1 MKAEMTG
8 RYKLVTK
15 GATRGEIDHGW
26 SDNAILDSGIARLLG
41 VDGDVIT
48 HIQVGTSST
57 AVDPVNDKGLK
68 NWLVGTGNT
77 AVDSGKSFGWN
88 NSEGFGWTRL
98 TRQFGEG
105 VAAGIIAEVGA
116 GWAANGDTLF
126 SRALITDGAGN
137 PTTITV
143 LSDEYLTVIYELRRF
158 WVLPEPHVMTYD
170 DDGVI
175 QETTIS
181 YNMPINTNATGL
193 GNGGNKRLPAGSGGG
208 NDTKRTRAIALQT
221 HSSDEASPPESCA
234 WLSDTQTVNSIDIS
248 VTFPLGRGNSAM
260 KITGGGQTTF
270 GYAVNGG
277 TIPCHTATSGVADG
291 NLVNSSI
298 PRFGKT
304 NQFIL
309 TLTFTLTITR
319 KED

>member
-68 NWLVGTGNT
+68 NWLVGTGNAT
-77 AVDSGKSFGWN
+77 LNSGKSYGWN

-105 VAAGIIAEVGA
+105 VAAGIVAEVGA
-116 GWAANGDTLF
+116 GWAASGDTLF

-170 DDGVI
+170 DDGVV

-181 YNMPINTNATGL
+181 YNMPTG
-193 GNGGNKRLPAGSGGG
+193 KDPAGLGSGG
-208 NDTKRTRAIALQT
+208 NYRAPAYHRTNYSAICT
-221 HSSDEASPPESCA
+221 NRFNSSSGDVRYPDSCA
-234 WLSDTQTVNSIDIS
+234 WGELVSSNAVEIS
-248 VTFPLGRGNSAM
+248 ATFPLAWGNETMLISGGSTHHPANPNFGRSIPAYN
-260 KITGGGQTTF
+260 
-270 GYAVNGG
+270 NGG
-277 TIPCHTATSGVADG
+277 AVSSPTGSLVA
-291 NLVNSSI
+291 SSI